1 MLRQLKLTHY
11 KGFSEFQLT
20 FGDQAL
26 LVGANNAGKTTII
39 AALRLCASLLGQ
51 ARRLKPDAAREYDG
65 RWVYSYHFSSSPLG
79 FIDENVRH
87 EFREA
92 ESRLELRFKND
103 ARMHV
108 IWPVDDMPFF
118 YLETRPGMQPRRPAD
133 VKATFSTIGVVPILT
148 PIEHDEL
155 VLTSDHIKDNLS
167 SRLVSRHFRNQVNLL
182 SNERYE
188 EFHAYVL
195 EWTPEI
201 SRLALGSSITTRGR
215 ELDLYYLET
224 VTQSEKELFWAGD
237 GLQVWL
243 QVLYHVWRQ
252 RDVTTLVLDE
262 PDVFLHP
269 DMQRRLVH
277 LLEAADQQVI
287 LASHAPEVLNEAR
300 RNSVIWVDRTR
311 RTARRAPDEALL
323 AKINDTLGS
332 GFDLRIARAMR
343 ARMALF
349 VEGQDMRLLR
359 NVART
364 IGAQRLATED
374 SVAIIQLQGFSNW
387 YHVEPFSW
395 LSRELLGEAVRIF
408 LILDRDYRT
417 RETVDKL
424 FGRLRE
430 TNIDAHVWERKEL
443 ESYFI
448 IPSALARLSGVEENL
463 IGDLLEEACEAQRV
477 TVMARFLEERQ
488 RVERSAERHAVTITE
503 QYLPVFDRAWRDPQT
518 RLSISNPKELLH
530 YLNNKLPAMGGRAVS
545 FRALSSRA
553 KSNEVPQEMRL
564 LLLEIERQ
572 LIEDQ

>member
-188 EFHAYVL
+188 EFHVYVL

-277 LLEAADQQVI
+277 LLEAADQQVNT
-287 LASHAPEVLNEAR
+287 SF
-300 RNSVIWVDRTR
+300 T
-311 RTARRAPDEALL
+311 
-323 AKINDTLGS
+323 
-332 GFDLRIARAMR
+332 R
-343 ARMALF
+343 AR
-349 VEGQDMRLLR
+349 
-359 NVART
+359 
-364 IGAQRLATED
+364 GAQR
-374 SVAIIQLQGFSNW
+374 
-387 YHVEPFSW
+387 
-395 LSRELLGEAVRIF
+395 
-408 LILDRDYRT
+408 
-417 RETVDKL
+417 
-424 FGRLRE
+424 
-430 TNIDAHVWERKEL
+430 
-443 ESYFI
+443 
-448 IPSALARLSGVEENL
+448 
-463 IGDLLEEACEAQRV
+463 
-477 TVMARFLEERQ
+477 
-488 RVERSAERHAVTITE
+488 
-503 QYLPVFDRAWRDPQT
+503 
-518 RLSISNPKELLH
+518 
-530 YLNNKLPAMGGRAVS
+530 
-545 FRALSSRA
+545 SS
-553 KSNEVPQEMRL
+553 P
-564 LLLEIERQ
+564 
-572 LIEDQ
+572 

>member
-1 MLRQLKLTHY
+1 VLRQLKLTHY

-39 AALRLCASLLGQ
+39 AALRLCASLLGHG
-51 ARRLKPDAAREYDG
+51 RRLRPDGVREHDG
-65 RWVYSYHFSSSPLG
+65 RWVYAYNFSGSPLG

-103 ARMHV
+103 ARVHV
-108 IWPVDDMPFF
+108 IWPIEDTPFF
-118 YLETRPGMQPRRPAD
+118 YLETNPGMQARRPTD
-133 VKATFSTIGVVPILT
+133 VKATYSTIGVVPILS

-155 VLTSDHIKDNLS
+155 VLTPDHVKDNLS

-182 SNERYE
+182 SNEQFE
-188 EFHAYVL
+188 QFHAYAL

-224 VTQSEKELFWAGD
+224 VTHSEKELFWAGD

-277 LLEAADQQVI
+277 LLEAVDQQVI

-364 IGAQRLATED
+364 VGAQRLAAED
-374 SVAIIQLQGFSNW
+374 NIAIIQLQGFSNW

-417 RETVDKL
+417 RDTIDRL

-448 IPSALARLSGVEENL
+448 IPSVLARLSGVAESV

-503 QYLPVFDRAWRDPQT
+503 QYLPIFDRAWRDSQT
-518 RLSISNPKELLH
+518 RFSISNPKELLH
-530 YLNNKLPAMGGRAVS
+530 YLNSKVPAMGGRAVS

-553 KSNEVPQEMRL
+553 KSDEIPQEMRL
-564 LLLEIERQ
+564 LLLHIERQ